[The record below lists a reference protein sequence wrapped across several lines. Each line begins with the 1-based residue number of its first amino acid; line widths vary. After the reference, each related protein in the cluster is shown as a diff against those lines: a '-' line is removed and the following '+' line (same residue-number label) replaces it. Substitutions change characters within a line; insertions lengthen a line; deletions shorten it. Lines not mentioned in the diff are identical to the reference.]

1 MIMTKIL
8 LPLFIIFAFTACHER
23 QGASPKVIH
32 TSQQALMVSKNSITK
47 KQMPM
52 TEKGIHKGKEQKKE
66 NIVNDIPILED
77 NLPVLMTPVVMDTEN
92 QTFTGGKRTD
102 GLDIKSIRSSHS
114 PTRTRLV
121 FDSYSNNA
129 KAIQSGEYTFSYN
142 PSKKKISAVIHG
154 YRKFSAILPNK
165 KRNFPSNDIVKDI
178 KMEKF
183 MDNSGFKF
191 SINLTRPASVNVFEL
206 KSPARIVVDILPN

>member
-1 MIMTKIL
+1 MIMTKIS

-32 TSQQALMVSKNSITK
+32 TSQQALIVSENSITK

-66 NIVNDIPILED
+66 NIVNDIPILEE
-77 NLPVLMTPVVMDTEN
+77 NAPILMTPVVIDTET

-102 GLDIKSIRSSHS
+102 GLNIKSIRSSHT

-121 FDSYSNNA
+121 FDSYNA
-129 KAIQSGEYTFSYN
+129 NTKATTSGKYTFSYD
-142 PSKKKISAVIHG
+142 PSKRSITAAIQG

-165 KRNFPSNDIVKDI
+165 KRTFPSNDIVKDI
-178 KMEKF
+178 KMKKYI
-183 MDNSGFKF
+183 DDSGFKF